1 MQSDSLT
8 LKTVAQIVLSFN
20 NLLVNKKLASVNI
33 NVADL
38 LNGNYILLL
47 FVVLALGLC
56 LGKLRLGS
64 VQLGNS
70 IGVLVVSLLL
80 GQQHFSINTDA
91 LNLGFMLFI
100 FCVGVEAGPNFFSI
114 FFRDGKNYLM
124 LALVMV
130 GSALLIALGLGKLF
144 GWDIGLTAGMLAG
157 SMTSTPVLVG
167 AGDTLRHSG
176 MAGTPLSSALDN
188 LSLGYALTYL
198 IGLVSLIVGARYLPK
213 LQHQD
218 LQTSAQTIARERGLD
233 TDSKRKVYLPVIRAY
248 RVGPELVAWTDGKN
262 LRELGIYRQTGC
274 YIERIRRNG
283 ILANPDGDAVLQM
296 GDDIALVGYPDA
308 HARLDPSFRNGKEVF
323 DRDLLDMRIV
333 TEEIV
338 VKNHNAVGR
347 RLAQLKLTDHG
358 CFLNRVIRSQI
369 EMPIDDN
376 VVLNKG
382 DVLQVSGDARRV
394 KTVADRI
401 GFISIHSQV
410 TDLLAF
416 CAFFIVGLMIGM
428 ITFQFSNFSFGI
440 GNAAGL
446 LFAGIMLG
454 FLRANHPTFGYIP
467 QGALNMVKEFGL
479 MVFMAGV
486 GLSAGSR
493 HWQRPGRGRLANV
506 GFRTYR
512 QPGTG
517 SDLLPVRRLRAAHEP
532 RPALRRDDG
541 RAHLRTCDGDHQRHR
556 AQQYP
561 GAGLCRYVRDRQRA
575 ADAGRYADHHH
586 LARTRINLKF
596 ACGAKNFRYAQNFLR
611 RVQS

>member
-1 MQSDSLT
+1 M
-8 LKTVAQIVLSFN
+8 
-20 NLLVNKKLASVNI
+20 NI
-33 NVADL
+33 NVASL

-56 LGKLRLGS
+56 LGKVRLGS

-80 GQQHFSINTDA
+80 GQQHFSINTEA

-114 FFRDGKNYLM
+114 FFRDGKNYFM

-130 GSALLIALGLGKLF
+130 GTAMLLALGLGRFF

-167 AGDTLRHSG
+167 AGDTLRNTMG
-176 MAGTPLSSALDN
+176 GNKLLGPELDN

-198 IGLVSLIVGARYLPK
+198 IGLVSLIFGARYLPK

-218 LQTSAQTIARERGLD
+218 LPTSAQQIARERGLD

-248 RVGPELVAWTDGKN
+248 RVGQELVAWADGKN

-283 ILANPDGDAVLQM
+283 ILATPDGDAVLQV
-296 GDDIALVGYPDA
+296 GDEISLVGYPDA
-308 HARLDPSFRNGKEVF
+308 HSRLDPSFRNGKEVF

-333 TEEIV
+333 TEEVV
-338 VKNHNAVGR
+338 VKNNHAVGK
-347 RLAQLKLTDHG
+347 RLSQLNLTDQG

-369 EMPIDDN
+369 EMPIDDSI
-376 VVLNKG
+376 VLNKG

-394 KTVADRI
+394 KSVADRI
-401 GFISIHSQV
+401 GFISVHSQV

-416 CAFFIVGLMIGM
+416 CAFFIVGLMIGL
-428 ITFQFSNFSFGI
+428 ITFQFKNFSFGI

-486 GLSAGSR
+486 GLSAGAGINNGLGAIGGQMLISGLIVSLVPVIICFIFGAYVLR
-493 HWQRPGRGRLANV
+493 MNRALLFGAIMGARTCAPAMEIISDTARSNIPALGYAGTYAIANV
-506 GFRTYR
+506 LLTLAGTLIVIIW
-512 QPGTG
+512 PG
-517 SDLLPVRRLRAAHEP
+517 S
-532 RPALRRDDG
+532 
-541 RAHLRTCDGDHQRHR
+541 
-556 AQQYP
+556 
-561 GAGLCRYVRDRQRA
+561 
-575 ADAGRYADHHH
+575 
-586 LARTRINLKF
+586 
-596 ACGAKNFRYAQNFLR
+596 
-611 RVQS
+611 

>member
-1 MQSDSLT
+1 
-8 LKTVAQIVLSFN
+8 
-20 NLLVNKKLASVNI
+20 
-33 NVADL
+33 L

-56 LGKLRLGS
+56 LGKIRLGS

-80 GQQHFSINTDA
+80 GQQHFSINTEA

-114 FFRDGKNYLM
+114 FFRDGKNYFM

-130 GSALLIALGLGKLF
+130 GNAMLLALGLGRLF

-167 AGDTLRHSG
+167 AGDTLRNTMG
-176 MAGTPLSSALDN
+176 GNKMLGPELDN

-198 IGLVSLIVGARYLPK
+198 IGLVSLIFGARYLPK

-218 LQTSAQTIARERGLD
+218 LPTSAQQIARERGLD

-248 RVGPELVAWTDGKN
+248 RVGQELVAWADGKN

-283 ILANPDGDAVLQM
+283 ILATPDGDAVLQV
-296 GDDIALVGYPDA
+296 GDEISLVGYPDA
-308 HARLDPSFRNGKEVF
+308 HSRLDPSFRNGKEVF

-333 TEEIV
+333 TEEVV
-338 VKNHNAVGR
+338 VKNNHAVGK
-347 RLAQLKLTDHG
+347 RLSQLNLTDQG

-369 EMPIDDN
+369 EMPIDDSI
-376 VVLNKG
+376 VLNKG
-382 DVLQVSGDARRV
+382 DVLQVSGDAKRV
-394 KTVADRI
+394 KSVAERI
-401 GFISIHSQV
+401 GFISVHSQL

-416 CAFFIVGLMIGM
+416 CAFFIVGLMIGL
-428 ITFQFSNFSFGI
+428 ITFQFKNFSFGI

-486 GLSAGSR
+486 GLSAGAGINNGLGAIGGQMLLSGLIVSLVPVVICFIFGAYVLR
-493 HWQRPGRGRLANV
+493 MNRALLFGAIMGARTCAPAMEIISDTARSNIPALGYAGTYAIANV
-506 GFRTYR
+506 LLTLA
-512 QPGTG
+512 GT
-517 SDLLPVRRLRAAHEP
+517 LIVIIW
-532 RPALRRDDG
+532 
-541 RAHLRTCDGDHQRHR
+541 
-556 AQQYP
+556 P
-561 GAGLCRYVRDRQRA
+561 GA
-575 ADAGRYADHHH
+575 
-586 LARTRINLKF
+586 
-596 ACGAKNFRYAQNFLR
+596 
-611 RVQS
+611 

>member
-1 MQSDSLT
+1 
-8 LKTVAQIVLSFN
+8 
-20 NLLVNKKLASVNI
+20 
-33 NVADL
+33 
-38 LNGNYILLL
+38 
-47 FVVLALGLC
+47 
-56 LGKLRLGS
+56 
-64 VQLGNS
+64 
-70 IGVLVVSLLL
+70 
-80 GQQHFSINTDA
+80 
-91 LNLGFMLFI
+91 
-100 FCVGVEAGPNFFSI
+100 
-114 FFRDGKNYLM
+114 
-124 LALVMV
+124 
-130 GSALLIALGLGKLF
+130 
-144 GWDIGLTAGMLAG
+144 
-157 SMTSTPVLVG
+157 
-167 AGDTLRHSG
+167 
-176 MAGTPLSSALDN
+176 
-188 LSLGYALTYL
+188 
-198 IGLVSLIVGARYLPK
+198 VSLIVGARYMPK

-218 LQTSAQTIARERGLD
+218 LQTSAQQIARERGLD

-248 RVGPELVAWTDGKN
+248 RVGPELVAWADGKN

-486 GLSAGSR
+486 GSA
-493 HWQRPGRGRLANV
+493 PAAALA
-506 GFRTYR
+506 TAWA
-512 QPGTG
+512 P
-517 SDLLPVRRLRAAHEP
+517 S
-532 RPALRRDDG
+532 
-541 RAHLRTCDGDHQRHR
+541 
-556 AQQYP
+556 
-561 GAGLCRYVRDRQRA
+561 A
-575 ADAGRYADHHH
+575 ADAGGGLIVSLVPVVICFLFGAYVLRMNRA
-586 LARTRINLKF
+586 LLFGAMMGRVPARRRWKSSAIPRAATFRRWATR
-596 ACGAKNFRYAQNFLR
+596 APTPSPTCC
-611 RVQS
+611 

>member
-1 MQSDSLT
+1 M
-8 LKTVAQIVLSFN
+8 
-20 NLLVNKKLASVNI
+20 
-33 NVADL
+33 
-38 LNGNYILLL
+38 
-47 FVVLALGLC
+47 LALGLC

-70 IGVLVVSLLL
+70 IGVLVVSLIL
-80 GQQHFSINTDA
+80 GQQHFGINTNA
-91 LNLGFMLFI
+91 LSLGFMLFI

-130 GSALLIALGLGKLF
+130 SSAMLLALALGKAF

-157 SMTSTPVLVG
+157 AMTSTPVLVG
-167 AGDTLRHSG
+167 AGDTLRQS
-176 MAGTPLSSALDN
+176 MSDSPLLGQMQDH

-198 IGLVSLIVGARYLPK
+198 VGLVSLIFGARYLPR

-218 LQTSAQTIARERGLD
+218 LPTCAQQIARERGLD
-233 TDSKRKVYLPVIRAY
+233 ADSQRKVYLPVIRAY
-248 RVGPELVAWTDGKN
+248 RVGPELVAWADGKN

-283 ILANPDGDAVLQM
+283 ILASPDGDAVLQL
-296 GDDIALVGYPDA
+296 GDEISLVGYPDA

-338 VKNHNAVGR
+338 VKNHNAVNK
-347 RLAQLKLTDHG
+347 RLSHLKLTDHG

-369 EMPIDDN
+369 EMPIDDSIM
-376 VVLNKG
+376 LNKG
-382 DVLQVSGDARRV
+382 DVLQVSGEARRV
-394 KTVADRI
+394 KSLADRI

-416 CAFFIVGLMIGM
+416 CAFFIIGLMIGM
-428 ITFQFSNFSFGI
+428 VSFQFSAFSFGI

-454 FLRANHPTFGYIP
+454 FLRANHPTFGHIP
-467 QGALNMVKEFGL
+467 QGALTMVKEFGL

-486 GLSAGSR
+486 GLSAGS
-493 HWQRPGRGRLANV
+493 GLGKGLGETGLLMLVSGLAV
-506 GFRTYR
+506 
-512 QPGTG
+512 
-517 SDLLPVRRLRAAHEP
+517 SLLPVVLCYLFGAYVLRMNRALLFGAIMGARTCAPAMEIISDTA
-532 RPALRRDDG
+532 RSNIPALG
-541 RAHLRTCDGDHQRHR
+541 
-556 AQQYP
+556 Y
-561 GAGLCRYVRDRQRA
+561 AGTYAIANVLLTL
-575 ADAGRYADHHH
+575 AGTLIVIIWPA
-586 LARTRINLKF
+586 L
-596 ACGAKNFRYAQNFLR
+596 GG
-611 RVQS
+611 

>member
-1 MQSDSLT
+1 M
-8 LKTVAQIVLSFN
+8 
-20 NLLVNKKLASVNI
+20 NI

-38 LNGNYILLL
+38 LSGNYILLL

-64 VQLGNS
+64 IQLGNS
-70 IGVLVVSLLL
+70 IGVLVVSLIL
-80 GQQHFSINTDA
+80 GQQHFSINTEA

-114 FFRDGKNYLM
+114 FFRDGKNYLL
-124 LALVMV
+124 LAVVLVSSAMV
-130 GSALLIALGLGKLF
+130 IALGLGKLL

-167 AGDTLRHSG
+167 AGDTLRQRMTDGSS
-176 MAGTPLSSALDN
+176 LSLAQDH

-198 IGLVSLIVGARYLPK
+198 IGLVSLIVAARYLPK

-218 LQTSAQTIARERGLD
+218 LSTSAQQIARERGLD
-233 TDSKRKVYLPVIRAY
+233 PDSKRKVYLPVIRAY

-283 ILANPDGDAVLQM
+283 ILANPDGDAILQP
-296 GDDIALVGYPDA
+296 GDEISLVGYPDA
-308 HARLDPSFRNGKEVF
+308 HSRLDPSFRNGKEVF

-333 TEEIV
+333 NEEIV
-338 VKNHNAVGR
+338 VKNNNAVNR
-347 RLAQLKLTDHG
+347 RLSHLKLTDHG
-358 CFLNRVIRSQI
+358 CFLNRVIRNQI

-376 VVLNKG
+376 VILNKG
-382 DVLQVSGDARRV
+382 DVLHISGEARRV

-416 CAFFIVGLMIGM
+416 CAFFIIGLMTGM
-428 ITFQFSNFSFGI
+428 VTFQFSSFNFSI

-446 LFAGIMLG
+446 LFSGIMLG

-467 QGALNMVKEFGL
+467 QGALTMVKEFGL

-486 GLSAGSR
+486 GLSAGS
-493 HWQRPGRGRLANV
+493 GINNGL
-506 GFRTYR
+506 G
-512 QPGTG
+512 GTG
-517 SDLLPVRRLRAAHEP
+517 LLMLGAGLIVSLLPVVICFLFGVWVLKMNRALLFGAIMGARTCAPAMEIISDTA
-532 RPALRRDDG
+532 RSNIPALG
-541 RAHLRTCDGDHQRHR
+541 YAGTYAIANVLLTLAGTLIVIIW
-556 AQQYP
+556 P
-561 GAGLCRYVRDRQRA
+561 GSG
-575 ADAGRYADHHH
+575 
-586 LARTRINLKF
+586 
-596 ACGAKNFRYAQNFLR
+596 
-611 RVQS
+611 

>member
-1 MQSDSLT
+1 M
-8 LKTVAQIVLSFN
+8 
-20 NLLVNKKLASVNI
+20 NI

-38 LNGNYILLL
+38 LSGNDILLL

-80 GQQHFSINTDA
+80 GQQHFTMNPNA

-130 GSALLIALGLGKLF
+130 SSAVLIALGLGKLF

-167 AGDTLRHSG
+167 AGDTLRHTYPSG
-176 MAGTPLSSALDN
+176 AMLSQAQNN

-198 IGLVSLIVGARYLPK
+198 VGLVSLIFGARYLPR

-218 LQTSAQTIARERGLD
+218 LPTSAQQIARERGLD
-233 TDSKRKVYLPVIRAY
+233 AEQRKVYLPVIRAY
-248 RVGPELVAWTDGKN
+248 RVGPELVAWIDGKN

-283 ILANPDGDAVLQM
+283 ILANPDGDAVLQQ
-296 GDDIALVGYPDA
+296 GDEISLVGYPDA
-308 HARLDPSFRNGKEVF
+308 HSRLDPSFRNGKEVF
-323 DRDLLDMRIV
+323 DRDLLDMRII

-338 VKNHNAVGR
+338 VKNNNAVNK
-347 RLAQLKLTDHG
+347 RLSQLKLTDHG

-369 EMPIDDN
+369 EMPIDDSII
-376 VVLNKG
+376 LNKG
-382 DVLQVSGDARRV
+382 DVLQISGEARRV
-394 KTVADRI
+394 KSVADKI

-416 CAFFIVGLMIGM
+416 CAFFIIGLMVGM
-428 ITFQFSNFSFGI
+428 VTFQFSRFSFSV

-467 QGALNMVKEFGL
+467 QGALTMVKEFGL

-486 GLSAGSR
+486 GLSAGSGLS
-493 HWQRPGRGRLANV
+493 HGMGDTGLLMLAAGLTV
-506 GFRTYR
+506 
-512 QPGTG
+512 
-517 SDLLPVRRLRAAHEP
+517 SLLPVVISFVFGAWVLKMNRALLFGAIMGARTCAPAMEIISDTA
-532 RPALRRDDG
+532 RSNIPALG
-541 RAHLRTCDGDHQRHR
+541 
-556 AQQYP
+556 Y
-561 GAGLCRYVRDRQRA
+561 AGTYAIANVLLTL
-575 ADAGRYADHHH
+575 AGT
-586 LARTRINLKF
+586 LIVLIWPMI
-596 ACGAKNFRYAQNFLR
+596 GG
-611 RVQS
+611 

>member
-1 MQSDSLT
+1 M
-8 LKTVAQIVLSFN
+8 
-20 NLLVNKKLASVNI
+20 NI
-33 NVADL
+33 NVASL

-56 LGKLRLGS
+56 LGKIRLGS

-80 GQQHFSINTDA
+80 GQQHFSINTEA

-114 FFRDGKNYLM
+114 FFRDGKNYFM

-130 GSALLIALGLGKLF
+130 GSAMLLALGLGRLF

-167 AGDTLRHSG
+167 AGDTLRNTMG
-176 MAGTPLSSALDN
+176 GNKLLGPELDN

-198 IGLVSLIVGARYLPK
+198 IGLVSLIFGARYLPK

-218 LQTSAQTIARERGLD
+218 LPTSAQQIARERGLD

-248 RVGPELVAWTDGKN
+248 RVGQELVAWADGKN

-283 ILANPDGDAVLQM
+283 ILATPDGDAVLQV
-296 GDDIALVGYPDA
+296 GDEISLVGYPDA
-308 HARLDPSFRNGKEVF
+308 HSRLDPSFRNGKEVF

-333 TEEIV
+333 TEEVV
-338 VKNHNAVGR
+338 VKNNHAVGK
-347 RLAQLKLTDHG
+347 RLSQLNLTDQG

-369 EMPIDDN
+369 EMPIDDSI
-376 VVLNKG
+376 VLNKG
-382 DVLQVSGDARRV
+382 DVLQVSGDAKRV
-394 KTVADRI
+394 KSVAERI
-401 GFISIHSQV
+401 GFISVHSQL

-416 CAFFIVGLMIGM
+416 CAFFIVGLMIGL
-428 ITFQFSNFSFGI
+428 ITFQFKNFSFGI

-486 GLSAGSR
+486 GLSAGAGINNGLGAVGGQMLLSGLIVSLVPVVICFIFGAYVLR
-493 HWQRPGRGRLANV
+493 MNRALLFGAIMGARTCAPAMEIISDTARSNIPALGYAGTYAIANV
-506 GFRTYR
+506 LLTLA
-512 QPGTG
+512 GT
-517 SDLLPVRRLRAAHEP
+517 LIVIIW
-532 RPALRRDDG
+532 
-541 RAHLRTCDGDHQRHR
+541 
-556 AQQYP
+556 P
-561 GAGLCRYVRDRQRA
+561 GA
-575 ADAGRYADHHH
+575 
-586 LARTRINLKF
+586 
-596 ACGAKNFRYAQNFLR
+596 
-611 RVQS
+611 

>member
-1 MQSDSLT
+1 M
-8 LKTVAQIVLSFN
+8 
-20 NLLVNKKLASVNI
+20 NI
-33 NVADL
+33 NVAEL
-38 LNGNYILLL
+38 LSGNYILLL

-80 GQQHFSINTDA
+80 GQQHFAINTEA

-124 LALVMV
+124 LAIVMV
-130 GSALLIALGLGKLF
+130 VSALIIALGLGKLL

-157 SMTSTPVLVG
+157 SLTSTPVLVG
-167 AGDTLRHSG
+167 AGDTLRQTIG
-176 MAGTPLSSALDN
+176 DASALNRMQDN

-198 IGLVSLIVGARYLPK
+198 VGLVSLIVGARYLPK

-218 LQTSAQTIARERGLD
+218 LPTSAQQIARERGLD
-233 TDSKRKVYLPVIRAY
+233 TDSARKVYLPVIRAY
-248 RVGPELVAWTDGKN
+248 RVGAELVAWADGKN

-283 ILANPDGDAVLQM
+283 ILANPDGDAILQP
-296 GDDIALVGYPDA
+296 GDEISLVGYPDA
-308 HARLDPSFRNGKEVF
+308 HSRLDPSFRNGKEVF

-338 VKNHNAVGR
+338 VKNNNAVNK
-347 RLAQLKLTDHG
+347 RLSQLKLTDHG

-369 EMPIDDN
+369 EMPIDDSIM
-376 VVLNKG
+376 LNKG
-382 DVLQVSGDARRV
+382 DVLQISGEARRV
-394 KTVADRI
+394 KSVADRI

-416 CAFFIVGLMIGM
+416 CAFFIIGLMVGM
-428 ITFQFSNFSFGI
+428 ITFQFSGFSFGI

-467 QGALNMVKEFGL
+467 QGALTMVKEFGL

-486 GLSAGSR
+486 GLSAGSGLT
-493 HWQRPGRGRLANV
+493 HGLGSAGWQMLAAGLV
-506 GFRTYR
+506 V
-512 QPGTG
+512 
-517 SDLLPVRRLRAAHEP
+517 SLLPVVICFLFGAWVLRMNRALLFGAIMGARTCAPAMEIISDTA
-532 RPALRRDDG
+532 RSNIPALG
-541 RAHLRTCDGDHQRHR
+541 
-556 AQQYP
+556 Y
-561 GAGLCRYVRDRQRA
+561 AGTYAIANVLLTL
-575 ADAGRYADHHH
+575 AGT
-586 LARTRINLKF
+586 LIVIIWPIF
-596 ACGAKNFRYAQNFLR
+596 A
-611 RVQS
+611 S

>member
-1 MQSDSLT
+1 
-8 LKTVAQIVLSFN
+8 
-20 NLLVNKKLASVNI
+20 VNI
-33 NVADL
+33 NIADL
-38 LNGNYILLL
+38 LSGNYILLL

-80 GQQHFSINTDA
+80 GQQHFSINTEA

-124 LALVMV
+124 LAVVMV
-130 GSALLIALGLGKLF
+130 TSAMILALGLGKLF

-167 AGDTLRHSG
+167 AGDTLRQTLTDEKSLTLAQDH
-176 MAGTPLSSALDN
+176 

-198 IGLVSLIVGARYLPK
+198 MGLVSLIIGARYLPK

-218 LQTSAQTIARERGLD
+218 LPTSAQQIARERGLD
-233 TDSKRKVYLPVIRAY
+233 PDSQRKVYLPVIRAY
-248 RVGPELVAWTDGKN
+248 RVGPELVAWSDGKN

-283 ILANPDGDAVLQM
+283 ILANPDGDALLQP
-296 GDDIALVGYPDA
+296 GDEISLVGYPDA
-308 HARLDPSFRNGKEVF
+308 HSRLDPSFRNGKEVF

-333 TEEIV
+333 NEEIV
-338 VKNHNAVGR
+338 VKNNNAVNK
-347 RLAQLKLTDHG
+347 RLSQLKLTDHG

-376 VVLNKG
+376 IILNKG
-382 DVLQVSGDARRV
+382 DVLHISGEARRV
-394 KTVADRI
+394 KSVADRI
-401 GFISIHSQV
+401 GFISIHSQM

-428 ITFQFSNFSFGI
+428 ITFQFSSFSFGI

-467 QGALNMVKEFGL
+467 QGALTMVKEFGL

-486 GLSAGSR
+486 GLSAGSVIT
-493 HWQRPGRGRLANV
+493 HGLGE
-506 GFRTYR
+506 
-512 QPGTG
+512 TG
-517 SDLLPVRRLRAAHEP
+517 LLML
-532 RPALRRDDG
+532 
-541 RAHLRTCDGDHQRHR
+541 
-556 AQQYP
+556 
-561 GAGLCRYVRDRQRA
+561 GAGLVVSLVPVIICFLFGAWVLKMNRA
-575 ADAGRYADHHH
+575 LLFGAIMG
-586 LARTRINLKF
+586 ARTCAPAMEIISDTARSNIPAL
-596 ACGAKNFRYAQNFLR
+596 GYAGTYAIANVLLTLAGTLI
-611 RVQS
+611 VIIWPILGG

>member
-1 MQSDSLT
+1 M
-8 LKTVAQIVLSFN
+8 
-20 NLLVNKKLASVNI
+20 NI

-38 LNGNYILLL
+38 LSRNYILLL
-47 FVVLALGLC
+47 FVVLSLGLC

-80 GQQHFSINTDA
+80 GQQHFSINTEA

-124 LALVMV
+124 LAVVMV
-130 GSALLIALGLGKLF
+130 TSAMILALGLGKLF

-167 AGDTLRHSG
+167 AGDTLRQTMTESG
-176 MAGTPLSSALDN
+176 SLSQAQDH

-198 IGLVSLIVGARYLPK
+198 IGLVSLIVAARYLPK

-218 LQTSAQTIARERGLD
+218 LPTSAQQIARERGLD
-233 TDSKRKVYLPVIRAY
+233 PDSKRKVYLPVIRAY
-248 RVGPELVAWTDGKN
+248 RVGPELVAWSDGKN

-283 ILANPDGDAVLQM
+283 ILANPDGDAVLQP
-296 GDDIALVGYPDA
+296 GDEISLVGYPDA
-308 HARLDPSFRNGKEVF
+308 HSRLDPSFRNGKEVF

-333 TEEIV
+333 NEEIV
-338 VKNHNAVGR
+338 VKNNNAVNK
-347 RLAQLKLTDHG
+347 RLSQLKLTDHG

-369 EMPIDDN
+369 EMPIDDSII
-376 VVLNKG
+376 LNKG
-382 DVLQVSGDARRV
+382 DVLHISGEAKRV
-394 KTVADRI
+394 KSVADRI

-416 CAFFIVGLMIGM
+416 CSFFIIGLMIGM
-428 ITFQFSNFSFGI
+428 INFQFSSFNFGI

-446 LFAGIMLG
+446 LFSGIMLG

-467 QGALNMVKEFGL
+467 QGALTMVKEFGL

-486 GLSAGSR
+486 GLSAGSGIN
-493 HWQRPGRGRLANV
+493 QGLGETGLLMLAAGLIV
-506 GFRTYR
+506 
-512 QPGTG
+512 
-517 SDLLPVRRLRAAHEP
+517 SLLPVVICFLFGALILKMNRALLFVPLWGHVPAPRRWRLSAIPRAATSRHWDMQELM
-532 RPALRRDDG
+532 RLLTFCLRS
-541 RAHLRTCDGDHQRHR
+541 
-556 AQQYP
+556 P
-561 GAGLCRYVRDRQRA
+561 VR
-575 ADAGRYADHHH
+575 
-586 LARTRINLKF
+586 
-596 ACGAKNFRYAQNFLR
+596 
-611 RVQS
+611 

>member
-1 MQSDSLT
+1 M
-8 LKTVAQIVLSFN
+8 
-20 NLLVNKKLASVNI
+20 NI
-33 NVADL
+33 NVASL

-56 LGKLRLGS
+56 LGKIRLGS

-80 GQQHFSINTDA
+80 GQQHFSINTEA

-114 FFRDGKNYLM
+114 FFRDGKNYFM

-130 GSALLIALGLGKLF
+130 GSAMLLAFGLGRLF

-167 AGDTLRHSG
+167 AGDTLRNTMGGNNLLGSE
-176 MAGTPLSSALDN
+176 LDN

-198 IGLVSLIVGARYLPK
+198 IGLVSLIFGARYLPK

-218 LQTSAQTIARERGLD
+218 LPTSAQQIARERGLD

-248 RVGPELVAWTDGKN
+248 RVGQELVAWADGKN

-283 ILANPDGDAVLQM
+283 ILATPDGDAVLQV
-296 GDDIALVGYPDA
+296 GDEISLVGYPDA
-308 HARLDPSFRNGKEVF
+308 HSRLDPSFRNGKEVF

-333 TEEIV
+333 TEEVV
-338 VKNHNAVGR
+338 VKNNHAVGK
-347 RLAQLKLTDHG
+347 RLSQLNLTDQG

-369 EMPIDDN
+369 EMPIDDSI
-376 VVLNKG
+376 VLNKG
-382 DVLQVSGDARRV
+382 DVLQVSGDAKRV
-394 KTVADRI
+394 KSVAERI
-401 GFISIHSQV
+401 GFISVHSQL

-416 CAFFIVGLMIGM
+416 CAFFIVGLMIGL
-428 ITFQFSNFSFGI
+428 ITFQFKNFSFGI

-486 GLSAGSR
+486 GLSAGAGINNGLGAVGGQMLISGLIVSLVPVVICFIFGAYVLR
-493 HWQRPGRGRLANV
+493 MNRALLFGAIMGARTCAPAMEIISDTARSNIPALGYAGTYAIANV
-506 GFRTYR
+506 LLTLA
-512 QPGTG
+512 GT
-517 SDLLPVRRLRAAHEP
+517 LIVIIW
-532 RPALRRDDG
+532 
-541 RAHLRTCDGDHQRHR
+541 
-556 AQQYP
+556 P
-561 GAGLCRYVRDRQRA
+561 GA
-575 ADAGRYADHHH
+575 
-586 LARTRINLKF
+586 
-596 ACGAKNFRYAQNFLR
+596 
-611 RVQS
+611 

>member
-1 MQSDSLT
+1 M
-8 LKTVAQIVLSFN
+8 
-20 NLLVNKKLASVNI
+20 NI
-33 NVADL
+33 NVASL

-56 LGKLRLGS
+56 LGKIRLGS

-80 GQQHFSINTDA
+80 GQQHFSINTEA

-114 FFRDGKNYLM
+114 FFRDGKNYFM

-130 GSALLIALGLGKLF
+130 GSAMLLALGLGRLF

-167 AGDTLRHSG
+167 AGDTLRNTMGGNNLLGSE
-176 MAGTPLSSALDN
+176 LDN

-198 IGLVSLIVGARYLPK
+198 IGLVSLIFGARYLPK

-218 LQTSAQTIARERGLD
+218 LPTSAQQIARERGLD

-248 RVGPELVAWTDGKN
+248 RVGQELVAWADGKN

-283 ILANPDGDAVLQM
+283 ILATPDGDAVLQV
-296 GDDIALVGYPDA
+296 GDEISLVGYPDA
-308 HARLDPSFRNGKEVF
+308 HSRLDPSFRNGKEVF

-333 TEEIV
+333 TEEVV
-338 VKNHNAVGR
+338 VKNNHAVGK
-347 RLAQLKLTDHG
+347 RLSQLNLTDQG

-369 EMPIDDN
+369 EMPIDDSI
-376 VVLNKG
+376 VLNKG
-382 DVLQVSGDARRV
+382 DVLQVSGDAKRV
-394 KTVADRI
+394 KSVAERI
-401 GFISIHSQV
+401 GFISVHSQL

-416 CAFFIVGLMIGM
+416 CAFFIVGLMIGL
-428 ITFQFSNFSFGI
+428 ITFQFKNFSFGI

-486 GLSAGSR
+486 GLSAGAGINNGLGAVGGQMLLSGLIVSLVPVVICFIFGAYVLR
-493 HWQRPGRGRLANV
+493 MNRALLFGAIMGARTCAPAMEIISDTARSNIPALGYAGTYAIANV
-506 GFRTYR
+506 LLTLA
-512 QPGTG
+512 GT
-517 SDLLPVRRLRAAHEP
+517 LIVIIWQI
-532 RPALRRDDG
+532 G
-541 RAHLRTCDGDHQRHR
+541 RAH
-556 AQQYP
+556 
-561 GAGLCRYVRDRQRA
+561 V
-575 ADAGRYADHHH
+575 
-586 LARTRINLKF
+586 
-596 ACGAKNFRYAQNFLR
+596 
-611 RVQS
+611 